1 MLLNIFK
8 TYLYAFNSE
17 TNETNLA
24 NGVYVIPIHCINN
37 KLYKSIA
44 IL

>member
-24 NGVYVIPIHCINN
+24 NGVYNT
-37 KLYKSIA
+37 LYQYIVSI
-44 IL
+44 ISFTSR

>member
-17 TNETNLA
+17 TNETNLV
-24 NGVYVIPIHCINN
+24 NGVYNT
-37 KLYKSIA
+37 LYQYIVLIISFTSR
-44 IL
+44 

>member
-17 TNETNLA
+17 TNEYNT
-24 NGVYVIPIHCINN
+24 
-37 KLYKSIA
+37 LYQYIVLIISSTSR
-44 IL
+44 